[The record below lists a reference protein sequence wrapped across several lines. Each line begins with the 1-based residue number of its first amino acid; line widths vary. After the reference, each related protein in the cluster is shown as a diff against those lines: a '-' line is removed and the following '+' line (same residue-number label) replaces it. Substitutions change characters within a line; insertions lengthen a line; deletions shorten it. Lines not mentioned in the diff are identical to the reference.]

1 MAYVKSIGL
10 NAGESIEKGIDTY
23 LKYLDVGITK
33 IDTVIN
39 FNGRNYPIGYFD
51 KNNIDLFKL
60 GLTTISNDFELLARN
75 IKPESEEF
83 KAQGRYFADKCFS
96 SFCFRKGLDH
106 QFNTLSQADP
116 ESSHSIVGNR
126 QLPTA
131 FINNILEERNY
142 TPSASGNVT
151 ISYY

>member
-75 IKPESEEF
+75 IKPESEEY
-83 KAQGRYFADKCFS
+83 KAQGRYFADKIIENFGDDLS
-96 SFCFRKGLDH
+96 AADSLLEKFDDIMSEMTEKYENGPIPMFDQEELD
-106 QFNTLSQADP
+106 
-116 ESSHSIVGNR
+116 R
-126 QLPTA
+126 
-131 FINNILEERNY
+131 INMLIEEKSDANKK
-142 TPSASGNVT
+142 
-151 ISYY
+151 

>member
-10 NAGESIEKGIDTY
+10 NAGESIENGIDTY

-39 FNGRNYPIGYFD
+39 FNGRDYPIGYFD

-83 KAQGRYFADKCFS
+83 KAQGRYFADKIIENFGDDLS
-96 SFCFRKGLDH
+96 AADSLLEKFDDIMSEMTAKYENGPIPMFDQEELD
-106 QFNTLSQADP
+106 
-116 ESSHSIVGNR
+116 R
-126 QLPTA
+126 
-131 FINNILEERNY
+131 INMLIEEKSDANKK
-142 TPSASGNVT
+142 
-151 ISYY
+151 

>member
-23 LKYLDVGITK
+23 LKYLDVGITN

-75 IKPESEEF
+75 IKPESEEY
-83 KAQGRYFADKCFS
+83 KAQGRYFADKIIENFGDDLS
-96 SFCFRKGLDH
+96 AADSLLEKFDDIMYEMTEKYENGPIPMFDQEELD
-106 QFNTLSQADP
+106 
-116 ESSHSIVGNR
+116 R
-126 QLPTA
+126 
-131 FINNILEERNY
+131 INMLIEEKSDANKK
-142 TPSASGNVT
+142 
-151 ISYY
+151 

>member
-39 FNGRNYPIGYFD
+39 FNGRDYPIGYFD

-75 IKPESEEF
+75 IKPESEEY
-83 KAQGRYFADKCFS
+83 KAQGRYFADKIIENFGDDLS
-96 SFCFRKGLDH
+96 AADSLLEKFDDIMSEMTAKYENGPIPMFDQEELD
-106 QFNTLSQADP
+106 
-116 ESSHSIVGNR
+116 R
-126 QLPTA
+126 
-131 FINNILEERNY
+131 INMLIEEKSDANKK
-142 TPSASGNVT
+142 
-151 ISYY
+151 

>member
-23 LKYLDVGITK
+23 LKYLDVGITN

-75 IKPESEEF
+75 IKPESEEY
-83 KAQGRYFADKCFS
+83 KAQGRYFADKIIENFGDDLSAADSLLEKFDDIMSEMTEKYENCPIPMFDQEE
-96 SFCFRKGLDH
+96 LD
-106 QFNTLSQADP
+106 
-116 ESSHSIVGNR
+116 R
-126 QLPTA
+126 
-131 FINNILEERNY
+131 INMLIEEKSDANKK
-142 TPSASGNVT
+142 
-151 ISYY
+151 

>member
-39 FNGRNYPIGYFD
+39 FNGRDYPIGYFD

-83 KAQGRYFADKCFS
+83 KAQGRYFADKIIENFGDDLS
-96 SFCFRKGLDH
+96 AADSLLEKFDDIMSEMTEKYENGPIPMFDQEELD
-106 QFNTLSQADP
+106 
-116 ESSHSIVGNR
+116 R
-126 QLPTA
+126 
-131 FINNILEERNY
+131 INMLIEEKSDANKK
-142 TPSASGNVT
+142 
-151 ISYY
+151 

>member
-10 NAGESIEKGIDTY
+10 NAGESIENGIDTY

-75 IKPESEEF
+75 IKPESEEY
-83 KAQGRYFADKCFS
+83 KAQGRYFADKIIENFGDDLS
-96 SFCFRKGLDH
+96 AADSLLEKFDDIMSEMTAKYENGPIPMFDQEELD
-106 QFNTLSQADP
+106 
-116 ESSHSIVGNR
+116 R
-126 QLPTA
+126 
-131 FINNILEERNY
+131 INMLIEEKSDANKK
-142 TPSASGNVT
+142 
-151 ISYY
+151 

>member
-23 LKYLDVGITK
+23 LKYLDVGITN

-75 IKPESEEF
+75 IKPESEEY
-83 KAQGRYFADKCFS
+83 KAQGRYFADKIIENFGDDLS
-96 SFCFRKGLDH
+96 AADSLLEKFDDIMSEMTEKYENGPIPMFDQEELD
-106 QFNTLSQADP
+106 
-116 ESSHSIVGNR
+116 R
-126 QLPTA
+126 
-131 FINNILEERNY
+131 INMLIEEKSDANKK
-142 TPSASGNVT
+142 
-151 ISYY
+151 

>member
-23 LKYLDVGITK
+23 LEYLDVGITN

-83 KAQGRYFADKCFS
+83 KAQGRYFADKIIENFGDDLS
-96 SFCFRKGLDH
+96 AADSLLEKFDDIMSEMTEKYENGPIPMFDQEELD
-106 QFNTLSQADP
+106 
-116 ESSHSIVGNR
+116 R
-126 QLPTA
+126 
-131 FINNILEERNY
+131 INMLIEEKSDANKK
-142 TPSASGNVT
+142 
-151 ISYY
+151 

>member
-23 LKYLDVGITK
+23 LKYLDVGITN

-83 KAQGRYFADKCFS
+83 KAQGRYFADKIIENFGDDLS
-96 SFCFRKGLDH
+96 AADSLLEKFDDIMSEMTEKYENGPIPMFDQEELD
-106 QFNTLSQADP
+106 
-116 ESSHSIVGNR
+116 R
-126 QLPTA
+126 
-131 FINNILEERNY
+131 INMLIEEKRDANKK
-142 TPSASGNVT
+142 
-151 ISYY
+151 